1 VGLFDTH
8 QPDLARAHDFL
19 LGGRHN
25 FAADRALAGALVGAD
40 PLLADLLREN
50 REFVRRAAR
59 YAAGQG
65 VRQFLDVG
73 SGLPF
78 VHTVCPGSRVAY
90 VDNDPAVR
98 SYGGSLL
105 APNDGARFLDGDLAE
120 PEALLSAA
128 ELAAVIDLTE
138 PVCLILS
145 LVLHLVEEST
155 ARGVTGVLVRALAP
169 GSHVLISMTARGG
182 AGSAPSGAGPG
193 RDGGAGPGR
202 DGGAGPGR
210 DGGAGS
216 GPGTEAIEPLFGG
229 LTVVPPGLVDARAWG
244 AADPGPFQPRAEIIL
259 CGVGRKPV

>member
-169 GSHVLISMTARGG
+169 GSHVLISMTAR
-182 AGSAPSGAGPG
+182 P
-193 RDGGAGPGR
+193 
-202 DGGAGPGR
+202 
-210 DGGAGS
+210 

-259 CGVGRKPV
+259 CGVGRKPL

>member
-182 AGSAPSGAGPG
+182 AESGP
-193 RDGGAGPGR
+193 
-202 DGGAGPGR
+202 
-210 DGGAGS
+210 

-244 AADPGPFQPRAEIIL
+244 AADPGPFPPRAEIVL